1 MNYDEQEKAIA
12 QQRARFLQQQNQQA
26 PEGRMVGGRYVA
38 ANPLEYLA
46 AGLRGYGGFKGEQ
59 QANQELTDLQGKK
72 QQAMQGDMSAML
84 SALRGTPEKTI
95 SAPSPFDTEGAGQ
108 FTMPAQAGSM
118 DKFYETA
125 AASQFPQFQQMG
137 MQGAISSAQQQ
148 AQAAQKAQEQQ
159 KMMSILQSMGPQE
172 AVAAGVPL
180 EMVKNYH
187 ESRNYGRDE
196 VSQQIEIEGPN
207 GEKLIQNID
216 KFGQP
221 VGAPTPAYTAP
232 VQVNSGGA
240 VQFVKPTAGK
250 AIPVTMSP
258 SEKDASARGWAGVRN
273 ASERLAFD
281 KTKPATGASAGMPTE
296 GERKAATLLQRMQGS
311 EAQLEEALKK
321 DKTAEKPGLIS
332 SGLRAGG
339 METLANTVTPENRQK
354 VEAAQLDILDAA
366 LTLGTGAAYTKEQL
380 EGYRKSYFPQL
391 GDKPET
397 IKDKQTR
404 LNNILDAA
412 RIAAGRAGGQVSAP
426 PTPSQTAPK
435 RIKFDAQGNIIP

>member
-1 MNYDEQEKAIA
+1 MGLIMDFDSQAKLLEQ
-12 QQRARFLQQQNQQA
+12 RRNRFLQQQDVQGPDGQ
-26 PEGRMVGGRYVA
+26 MVGGRYVA

-72 QQAMQGDMSAML
+72 QQAISK
-84 SALRGTPEKTI
+84 ALRTFGEK
-95 SAPSPFDTEGAGQ
+95 ANPS
-108 FTMPAQAGSM
+108 QAGTGATNLVNDALPPEM
-118 DKFYETA
+118 QIGA
-125 AASQFPQFQQMG
+125 QPQLAPRKPDMYGAYGALAESGIPQLQQIGTQG
-137 MQGAISSAQQQ
+137 MINMPQVQAQQQ
-148 AQAAQKAQEQQ
+148 EREDARTFRQQEAQATRDARAQE
-159 KMMSILQSMGPQE
+159 LQMRMQDQ
-172 AVAAGVPL
+172 
-180 EMVKNYH
+180 
-187 ESRNYGRDE
+187 RT
-196 VSQQIEIEGPN
+196 SQQ
-207 GEKLIQNID
+207 EKLQAQRELQQMQID
-216 KFGQP
+216 ARKDMQRMIAASRPAAQAPQAQTLQTDNGILERRGNEWVPITVGGKP
-221 VGAPTPAYTAP
+221 VMPKGT
-232 VQVNSGGA
+232 GGA
-240 VQFVKPTAGK
+240 G
-250 AIPVTMSP
+250 
-258 SEKDASARGWAGVRN
+258 N
-273 ASERLAFD
+273 A
-281 KTKPATGASAGMPTE
+281 TE